1 MEAVLP
7 VEIEMGSLRI
17 ALEQQIPETDWAQA
31 QILEGSSDPVGAD
44 LIHQGVY
51 SRGRCMADGFRWK
64 PALRANQCGS
74 AKEFDLFHLSPHRHY
89 VHIRHHWVPGS
100 WDLLYLLHFIH
111 EGMDFDHR
119 VFELSFLRFNH
130 LITLAY
136 VTSRVLRPPK
146 AMGSDIVF
154 YGFYEDSGAYREPSS
169 QARAFRC
176 LDVAMLPSE
185 RRLFDMW
192 ELLLSRSTRFLL
204 FDIVVV
210 LDEVMSSA
218 WIPTSSFQCGT
229 HQPWRRS
236 FSHMFRRSFHHSAG
250 YIVFASLTIIPELF
264 IDMSPQWNIVQ
275 DS

>member
-7 VEIEMGSLRI
+7 VEIEMGSLRV

-31 QILEGSSDPVGAD
+31 RFDQLNLLDEKRLRAANHRIDQRSEREVQTQLERT
-44 LIHQGVY
+44 LFHQGVD

-64 PALRANQCGS
+64 PVLRADQCGS

-111 EGMDFDHR
+111 EGMNFDHW
-119 VFELSFLRFNH
+119 VFGPNFLHFYH
-130 LITLAY
+130 PITL
-136 VTSRVLRPPK
+136 
-146 AMGSDIVF
+146 AMGSDVVF
-154 YGFYEDSGAYREPSS
+154 DSLCLDSGAYREPSS
-169 QARAFRC
+169 RARAFRC
-176 LDVAMLPSE
+176 LDVVMLPSE
-185 RRLFDMW
+185 GRLFDMW
-192 ELLLSRSTRFLL
+192 SWF
-204 FDIVVV
+204 

-218 WIPTSSFQCGT
+218 WIPTSSFQWGT
-229 HQPWRRS
+229 YQPWRRS
-236 FSHMFRRSFHHSAG
+236 FSHISITVSITRPR

-264 IDMSPQWNIVQ
+264 IDMSSQWSVVR